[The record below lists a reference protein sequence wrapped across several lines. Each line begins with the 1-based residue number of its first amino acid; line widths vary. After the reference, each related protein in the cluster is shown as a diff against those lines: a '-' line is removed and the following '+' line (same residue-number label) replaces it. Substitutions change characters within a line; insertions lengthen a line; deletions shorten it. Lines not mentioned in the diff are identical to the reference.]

1 MGEHYGTG
9 VENRMRAQAQIAKL
23 ILGRKV
29 SFQNF
34 ICLFVLNEACSR
46 FFAVGFIIL
55 LHQLLYCLPQAS
67 HTYLSDKE

>member
-29 SFQNF
+29 SFQSL
-34 ICLFVLNEACSR
+34 ICLFVSNEACSS
-46 FFAVGFIIL
+46 FFAVGFIV
-55 LHQLLYCLPQAS
+55 LHQLLNCLPQAS
-67 HTYLSDKE
+67 DTYLSDKE